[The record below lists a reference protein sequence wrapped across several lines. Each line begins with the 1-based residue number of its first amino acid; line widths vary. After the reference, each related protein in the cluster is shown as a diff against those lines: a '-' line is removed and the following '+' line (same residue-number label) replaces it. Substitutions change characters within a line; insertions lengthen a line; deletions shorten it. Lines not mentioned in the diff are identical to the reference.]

1 MAGVVVQQED
11 FVKALDQL
19 QAAHSDTIGAPKVS
33 PWTSYKHLI
42 QIQLGLLRQV
52 LGSVTDSLFRYN
64 WGS

>member
-33 PWTSYKHLI
+33 PWTNYKHPI
-42 QIQLGLLRQV
+42 QIQLGLLR
-52 LGSVTDSLFRYN
+52 
-64 WGS
+64 

>member
-33 PWTSYKHLI
+33 PWT
-42 QIQLGLLRQV
+42 
-52 LGSVTDSLFRYN
+52 VTSISFRYN

>member
-33 PWTSYKHLI
+33 PWTSYKHPI
-42 QIQLGLLRQV
+42 QIQLGLLRSGLRQDTA
-52 LGSVTDSLFRYN
+52 SSFRYN
-64 WGS
+64 